1 MSGLELNKIAAA
13 VLLASLIAM
22 VVGVVA
28 NTLYKPKLE
37 IAQRGY
43 QVEASE
49 ATSGNGG
56 GGAPEIPVDIAAL
69 MATANAEE
77 GAKVV
82 KKCLAC
88 HTLEEGGANKIGPHL
103 WKIYGSAKAKR
114 DGFAYSK
121 AMAAA
126 GGIWD
131 NENLYHFL
139 NKPSKFI
146 PGTKMSFAGLTKPQD
161 IVNVIAYLKE
171 KAS

>member
-1 MSGLELNKIAAA
+1 MSGLELNKIVAA

-28 NTLYKPKLE
+28 NALYKPKLE

-43 QVEASE
+43 QIEVSEASSSHDNQPE
-49 ATSGNGG
+49 A
-56 GGAPEIPVDIAAL
+56 PVNIAAL
-69 MATANAEE
+69 MDTANAED

-88 HTLEEGGANKIGPHL
+88 HTLDEGGANKIGPNL
-103 WKIYGSAKAKR
+103 WKIYGAAKAKR
-114 DGFAYSK
+114 DGYVYSK
-121 AMAAA
+121 AIAAV

-146 PGTKMSFAGLTKPQD
+146 PGTKMSFAGLSKPQD

>member
-28 NTLYKPKLE
+28 NALYKPKLE

-43 QVEASE
+43 QVEVSE
-49 ATSGNGG
+49 ASSVHDE
-56 GGAPEIPVDIAAL
+56 APEVPVDIAGL
-69 MATANAEE
+69 MATANAED
-77 GAKVV
+77 GAKIV

-88 HTLEEGGANKIGPHL
+88 HSLEEGGANKIGPHL
-103 WKIYGSAKAKR
+103 WKVYGAAKAKR
-114 DGFAYSK
+114 DGYAYSK

-131 NENLYHFL
+131 NESLYHFL
-139 NKPSKFI
+139 NKPSKFM
-146 PGTKMSFAGLTKPQD
+146 PGTKMSFAGLSKPQD

>member
-13 VLLASLIAM
+13 ILLAALIAM

-28 NTLYKPKLE
+28 NVLYKPKLE
-37 IAQRGY
+37 VAQRGY
-43 QVEASE
+43 QVEVSE
-49 ATSGNGG
+49 APSGDAAS
-56 GGAPEIPVDIAAL
+56 APEVPVDIAQL

-88 HTLEEGGANKIGPHL
+88 HTLEEGGANKVGPHL
-103 WKIYGSAKAKR
+103 WKIYGAEKAKR
-114 DGFAYSK
+114 EGFVYSK
-121 AMAAA
+121 AMAAV

-139 NKPSKFI
+139 NKPSKFM
-146 PGTKMSFAGLTKPQD
+146 PGTKMSFAGLSKPQD

>member
-13 VLLASLIAM
+13 ILLASLIAM
-22 VVGVVA
+22 IVGFVA
-28 NTLYKPKLE
+28 NVLYKPKLE

-43 QVEASE
+43 QVEVSESASGH
-49 ATSGNGG
+49 GNK
-56 GGAPEIPVDIAAL
+56 APEVPVDIAQL

-82 KKCLAC
+82 KKCVVC
-88 HTLEEGGANKIGPHL
+88 HSLEDGGANKIGPHL
-103 WKIYGSAKAKR
+103 WKIYGAAKAKTE
-114 DGFAYSK
+114 GFAYSK
-121 AMAAA
+121 AMLAL

-139 NKPSKFI
+139 NKPSKFV
-146 PGTKMSFAGLTKPQD
+146 PGTKMSFAGISKPQD
-161 IVNVIAYLKE
+161 IANVIAYLKE

>member
-28 NTLYKPKLE
+28 NALYKPKLE

-43 QVEASE
+43 QVEVSE
-49 ATSGNGG
+49 ASSGHGNE
-56 GGAPEIPVDIAAL
+56 APEVPVDIAGL
-69 MATANAEE
+69 MATANAED

-88 HTLEEGGANKIGPHL
+88 HSLDEGGANKIGPHL
-103 WKIYGSAKAKR
+103 WKVYGAAKAR
-114 DGFAYSK
+114 TEGFAYSK

-146 PGTKMSFAGLTKPQD
+146 PGTKMSFAGLSKPQD